1 MKKYKVMTQKD
12 RMFGGK
18 FNPEK
23 VEEALNSLGQE
34 GWELKGVA
42 TAEFQ
47 SLTGGRQE
55 LVIFLEKDIQLI
67 EKYGRKGTECEGVF
81 FTEGPIS
88 NGVKLGELKVDSRKQ
103 NTKLDELKSQL
114 ASEVKKLGGNALEN
128 FNYVQQGTVFS
139 FSSTRWR
146 ATGTAVK
153 VLESDSSAL
162 PPTAL

>member
-1 MKKYKVMTQKD
+1 M
-12 RMFGGK
+12 
-18 FNPEK
+18 
-23 VEEALNSLGQE
+23 
-34 GWELKGVA
+34 
-42 TAEFQ
+42 
-47 SLTGGRQE
+47 
-55 LVIFLEKDIQLI
+55 I
-67 EKYGRKGTECEGVF
+67 EKYGRKGTEYDGVF

-103 NTKLDELKSQL
+103 NTKLDELKRQL

-153 VLESDSSAL
+153 VSESDSSAL
-162 PPTAL
+162 PPPVH